1 MGKRLMT
8 EEQVRSYQARMSG
21 VDIDAAHKKLPKKEA
36 DKQLARAERE
46 KWERAWKLQVRA
58 AGLPEMAEQ
67 FKFHPD
73 RQWKLDF
80 SYPELR
86 LGVEVEGGIW
96 RKGGGAHS
104 HPLNIERDIEKHNA
118 LIMARWTVF
127 RFTPQIITSG
137 TGLRMVEEWIKR
149 GTQ

>member
-1 MGKRLMT
+1 MSRRLMT

-46 KWERAWKLQVRA
+46 KWERLLRQHIKA
-58 AGLPEMAEQ
+58 AGLPDMAEQ
-67 FKFHPD
+67 HQFHPE
-73 RQWKLDF
+73 RKWRLDF
-80 SYPELR
+80 AYPELR
-86 LGVEVEGGIW
+86 LGIEVEGGIW

-104 HPLNIERDIEKHNA
+104 HPINIERDIEKHNA
-118 LIMARWTVF
+118 LVMLRWTVF

-137 TGLRMVEEWIKR
+137 AGLRMVEEWMKR